1 MKTANMVDIEQSKI
15 SESSFIQWINNI
27 SRIKKAL
34 FLSFIILIV
43 TSCLW
48 PSPFIRKG
56 ISFYLTARTNLQL
69 HYGNGVFGNVY
80 LSAGQH

>member
-48 PSPFIRKG
+48 PSPFIQKG
-56 ISFYLTARTNLQL
+56 ISFYLTVPL
-69 HYGNGVFGNVY
+69 V
-80 LSAGQH
+80 GQTEL